1 MVPEHGQ
8 EVGQGEDDGE
18 EPCGP
23 EADLDL
29 VSLAVADEVAQAS
42 LLAAAAALRISA
54 VGGVR
59 HGRRLCSYGLQK

>member
-1 MVPEHGQ
+1 MVPEHRQ

-42 LLAAAAALRISA
+42 LLAAAAALRSSA

-59 HGRRLCSYGLQK
+59 HGRRLCSCGLQK

>member
-42 LLAAAAALRISA
+42 LLAAAAAALRISA

-59 HGRRLCSYGLQK
+59 HG

>member
-1 MVPEHGQ
+1 MVPEHRQ

-18 EPCGP
+18 ESCGP

-29 VSLAVADEVAQAS
+29 VSLTVADEVAQAS
-42 LLAAAAALRISA
+42 LLAAAAAAALRISG

-59 HGRRLCSYGLQK
+59 HG

>member
-1 MVPEHGQ
+1 MVPKHGQ

-18 EPCGP
+18 ESCGP

-59 HGRRLCSYGLQK
+59 HG

>member
-1 MVPEHGQ
+1 MVPKHGQ

-18 EPCGP
+18 ESCGP

-42 LLAAAAALRISA
+42 LLAAAAALCIST
-54 VGGVR
+54 VCGVR
-59 HGRRLCSYGLQK
+59 HG